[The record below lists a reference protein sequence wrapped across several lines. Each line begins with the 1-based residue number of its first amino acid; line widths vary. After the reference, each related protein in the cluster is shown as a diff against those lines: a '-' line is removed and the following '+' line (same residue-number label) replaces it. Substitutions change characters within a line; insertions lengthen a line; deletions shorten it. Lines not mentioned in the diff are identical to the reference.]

1 MTAPVTTAG
10 PADPN
15 ASTRVKT
22 YTVLTGLLGLI
33 PILTVFKVIT
43 TDQGVAVGNAA
54 QALIG
59 LAGAFGFAFVATKTK
74 KQVDNGTFEAAPAN
88 PVNDAFDALNQI
100 KDHVDATV
108 FHAQDQ
114 VGQAVQAITGAV
126 SMLPGGAAV
135 SAAVTSGPV
144 GDLIQSISD
153 HHQPSLFT
161 ENG

>member
-15 ASTRVKT
+15 AGTRAKL
-22 YTVLTGLLGLI
+22 YASLAVLTPVLSALATFGILSNDQAGAINGFITAAMGLL
-33 PILTVFKVIT
+33 
-43 TDQGVAVGNAA
+43 
-54 QALIG
+54 
-59 LAGAFGFAFVATKTK
+59 GAFGFGLAASKTN
-74 KQVDNGTFEAAPAN
+74 KQVNNGTFDAAPAN
-88 PVNDAFDALNQI
+88 PVSDAFDALNQI

-135 SAAVTSGPV
+135 TNAVLSGPV
-144 GDLIQSISD
+144 GDLIQSVSD
-153 HHQPSLFT
+153 HQPSLFT
-161 ENG
+161 ESS